1 MLFFNLFLFAKWMN
15 TACKL
20 ETIIPNQAKRKVLNL
35 RWYGLALLIGN
46 ANLQLSDITHVKKC
60 RGGEAQA
67 DVATG

>member
-20 ETIIPNQAKRKVLNL
+20 ETTIPNQAKRKVLNL

-46 ANLQLSDITHVKKC
+46 ANLREKLNCSKLDGA
-60 RGGEAQA
+60 RGHFP
-67 DVATG
+67 